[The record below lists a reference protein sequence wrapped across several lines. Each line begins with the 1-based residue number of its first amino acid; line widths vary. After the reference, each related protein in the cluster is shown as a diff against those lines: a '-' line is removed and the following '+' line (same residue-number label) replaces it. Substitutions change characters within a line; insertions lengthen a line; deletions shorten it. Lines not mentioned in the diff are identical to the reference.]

1 MAMPAAAPRPQDQ
14 QPPKAKKKKLPVF
27 LWTAKTPSGDERS
40 GEMEA
45 ASREEV
51 EARIRQLGLQ
61 PVKVKKKPAEIN
73 LKLPG
78 ASGVP
83 RKDLVIFTRQFSTMI
98 DAGLPLVQGLDIL
111 SSQTENPN
119 FKAVLR
125 QVKEKVES
133 GATFA
138 DALADHPKVFDDLYV
153 QLIRAGEVGGILD
166 TILQRLAT
174 YIEKAEALKRKVK
187 GAMVYPAIVLTV
199 ALGAVAVLLVFV
211 TPMFQEMFE
220 AAGGELPGPTKL
232 IVELSEWLRENIFKL
247 LGVVVGL
254 VVLFVAF
261 AKTKFGTLLIHK
273 FLLKAP
279 IFGELLR
286 KVAVARF
293 SRTLGTMLSS
303 GVPILDAMD
312 VTAKTAGNLVL
323 ENAIFDVRSKISEGR
338 TITQPLAEA
347 GVFPQMVVE
356 MIGVGEATGSMDA
369 MLNKIAD
376 FYDEEVDA
384 AVSALT
390 SMIEPILIVFL
401 GGIVGFFVAAMYLP
415 IFTMADAIM

>member
-1 MAMPAAAPRPQDQ
+1 
-14 QPPKAKKKKLPVF
+14 
-27 LWTAKTPSGDERS
+27 TAKTPSGDERS

-61 PVKVKKKPAEIN
+61 PGKVKKKPAEIN

-211 TPMFQEMFE
+211 IPMFQEMFE

-232 IVELSEWLRENIFKL
+232 IVELSEWL
-247 LGVVVGL
+247 
-254 VVLFVAF
+254 
-261 AKTKFGTLLIHK
+261 
-273 FLLKAP
+273 
-279 IFGELLR
+279 
-286 KVAVARF
+286 
-293 SRTLGTMLSS
+293 
-303 GVPILDAMD
+303 
-312 VTAKTAGNLVL
+312 
-323 ENAIFDVRSKISEGR
+323 
-338 TITQPLAEA
+338 
-347 GVFPQMVVE
+347 
-356 MIGVGEATGSMDA
+356 
-369 MLNKIAD
+369 
-376 FYDEEVDA
+376 
-384 AVSALT
+384 
-390 SMIEPILIVFL
+390 
-401 GGIVGFFVAAMYLP
+401 
-415 IFTMADAIM
+415 